1 MTTTTTIILVG
12 LYISTFLL
20 GRLVGIME
28 AKETIMKILKKHDL
42 VP

>member
-1 MTTTTTIILVG
+1 MITTTTIILVS

-20 GRLVGIME
+20 GRLVGMIE
-28 AKETIMKILKKHDL
+28 AKETIMKILKKHNI